1 MIDVTGE
8 NLTQITYDEA
18 FDSFP
23 CSPPTAPNSP
33 SAPTGTTEE
42 RATPTFSSRIGSSDA
57 DLRGMGD
64 LKLYMLNKP
73 FGLLSQ
79 FSDEG
84 HKQVW
89 GRSSARGKDIYSV
102 GRLDADSEGL
112 LLLTN
117 NNRLKTQLL
126 DPKRGHE
133 RTYHVQV
140 EGVPTDEQLQRCVPP
155 SLEDQRQGVSH
166 ARAKARS
173 SPQRGRPRAAH
184 PRAQDRAGHM
194 VGIDLTEGK
203 NRQVRRMTAA
213 VGLPTLRLIRVSMG
227 PWKLDKWPQV
237 SGKN

>member
-1 MIDVTGE
+1 
-8 NLTQITYDEA
+8 
-18 FDSFP
+18 
-23 CSPPTAPNSP
+23 
-33 SAPTGTTEE
+33 
-42 RATPTFSSRIGSSDA
+42 
-57 DLRGMGD
+57 MGD

-79 FSDEG
+79 FTDEG
-84 HKQVW
+84 HKHGLGSLQLPW
-89 GRSSARGKDIYSV
+89 DKDIYSV

-140 EGVPTDEQLQRCVPP
+140 EGVPTDEQLQRLRAPLPLRIKGKEFRTRGAKVKVISAAWPDRVPP
-155 SLEDQRQGVSH
+155 IRVRKTVPDTWLEL
-166 ARAKARS
+166 
-173 SPQRGRPRAAH
+173 
-184 PRAQDRAGHM
+184 
-194 VGIDLTEGK
+194 ILTEGK

-227 PWKLDKWPQV
+227 PWKLDKLAPGQWQEL
-237 SGKN
+237 NMNLWNA

>member
-1 MIDVTGE
+1 
-8 NLTQITYDEA
+8 
-18 FDSFP
+18 
-23 CSPPTAPNSP
+23 
-33 SAPTGTTEE
+33 
-42 RATPTFSSRIGSSDA
+42 
-57 DLRGMGD
+57 MGD

-84 HKQVW
+84 HKRGLGSLKLPW
-89 GRSSARGKDIYSV
+89 GKDIYSV

-126 DPKRGHE
+126 DPDRGHE

-140 EGVPTDEQLQRCVPP
+140 EGMPTEAQLQELRAPLQLRIKGK
-155 SLEDQRQGVSH
+155 SFRTRG
-166 ARAKARS
+166 AKAQVI
-173 SPQRGRPRAAH
+173 SPEWP
-184 PRAQDRAGHM
+184 DRIPPIRVRKTVPDAWLALT
-194 VGIDLTEGK
+194 LTEGK

-227 PWKLDKWPQV
+227 PWKLDNLAPGQWQELNMNPADT
-237 SGKN
+237 

>member
-1 MIDVTGE
+1 
-8 NLTQITYDEA
+8 
-18 FDSFP
+18 
-23 CSPPTAPNSP
+23 
-33 SAPTGTTEE
+33 
-42 RATPTFSSRIGSSDA
+42 
-57 DLRGMGD
+57 MGD

-84 HKQVW
+84 HKRGLGSLKLPW
-89 GRSSARGKDIYSV
+89 GKDIYSV

-126 DPKRGHE
+126 DPDRGHE

-140 EGVPTDEQLQRCVPP
+140 EGMPTEAQLQELRAPLQLRIKGQ
-155 SLEDQRQGVSH
+155 SFRTRG
-166 ARAKARS
+166 AKAQVI
-173 SPQRGRPRAAH
+173 SPEWP
-184 PRAQDRAGHM
+184 DRIPPIRVRKTVPDAWLALT
-194 VGIDLTEGK
+194 LTEGK

-227 PWKLDKWPQV
+227 PWKLDNLAPGQWQELNMNPADT
-237 SGKN
+237 

>member
-1 MIDVTGE
+1 
-8 NLTQITYDEA
+8 
-18 FDSFP
+18 
-23 CSPPTAPNSP
+23 
-33 SAPTGTTEE
+33 
-42 RATPTFSSRIGSSDA
+42 
-57 DLRGMGD
+57 MGD

-84 HKQVW
+84 HKRGLGSLKLPW
-89 GRSSARGKDIYSV
+89 GKDIYSV

-126 DPKRGHE
+126 DPDRGHE

-140 EGVPTDEQLQRCVPP
+140 EGLPTEAQLQELRTPLQLRIKGK
-155 SLEDQRQGVSH
+155 SFRTRG
-166 ARAKARS
+166 AKAQVI
-173 SPQRGRPRAAH
+173 SPEWP
-184 PRAQDRAGHM
+184 DRIPPIRVRKTVPDAWLALT
-194 VGIDLTEGK
+194 LTEGK

-227 PWKLDKWPQV
+227 PWKLDNLAPGQWQELNMNPADT
-237 SGKN
+237 

>member
-1 MIDVTGE
+1 
-8 NLTQITYDEA
+8 
-18 FDSFP
+18 
-23 CSPPTAPNSP
+23 
-33 SAPTGTTEE
+33 
-42 RATPTFSSRIGSSDA
+42 
-57 DLRGMGD
+57 MGD

-84 HKQVW
+84 HKRGLGSLKLPW
-89 GRSSARGKDIYSV
+89 GKDIYSV

-126 DPKRGHE
+126 DPDRGHE

-140 EGVPTDEQLQRCVPP
+140 EGMPTEAQLQELRAPLQLRIKGKSFRTCGAKAQVISPEWPDRVPP
-155 SLEDQRQGVSH
+155 IRVRKTVPDAWLELT
-166 ARAKARS
+166 
-173 SPQRGRPRAAH
+173 
-184 PRAQDRAGHM
+184 
-194 VGIDLTEGK
+194 LTEGK

-227 PWKLDKWPQV
+227 PWKLDNLAPGQWQELNMNPADT
-237 SGKN
+237 

>member
-1 MIDVTGE
+1 
-8 NLTQITYDEA
+8 
-18 FDSFP
+18 
-23 CSPPTAPNSP
+23 
-33 SAPTGTTEE
+33 
-42 RATPTFSSRIGSSDA
+42 
-57 DLRGMGD
+57 MGD

-84 HKQVW
+84 HKLGLGSLQLPW
-89 GRSSARGKDIYSV
+89 GKDIYSV

-140 EGVPTDEQLQRCVPP
+140 EGVPTDEQLQRLRAPLPLRIKGKEFRTRGARVKVISPAWPDRVPTIRVRKTVP
-155 SLEDQRQGVSH
+155 DTWLELT
-166 ARAKARS
+166 
-173 SPQRGRPRAAH
+173 
-184 PRAQDRAGHM
+184 
-194 VGIDLTEGK
+194 LTEGK

-227 PWKLDKWPQV
+227 PWKLDKLAPGQWQEL
-237 SGKN
+237 NMNLWNA